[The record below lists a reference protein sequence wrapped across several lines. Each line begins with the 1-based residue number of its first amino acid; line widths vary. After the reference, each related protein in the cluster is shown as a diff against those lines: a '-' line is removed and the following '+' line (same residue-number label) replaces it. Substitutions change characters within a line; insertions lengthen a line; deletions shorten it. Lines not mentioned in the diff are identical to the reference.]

1 MLSMPLLFA
10 AGLLALPLQ
19 LLSQEAP
26 DHTRLSREVVWKRL
40 RRTVVRGDAARLEK
54 LKGLFDRAGCR
65 GEQLTEQPVP
75 ELGLPNLVCRLPG
88 EGEGVIV
95 VGAHYDAHPA
105 GEGAVD
111 NWSGAALLASLYESL
126 KSRPRRHTF
135 LFVGFAGGESRHRG
149 AKAFAKGLR
158 KRQVRAMVNLECIG
172 MVRPLAWDYSDKRLL
187 ARYLKMVSRTTM
199 LPVDVMPPDKLGKS
213 DAEPF
218 ARRGIPALTIHSV
231 SPSNYRIR
239 RDERDIVEAIRENEY
254 YETYALAAA
263 YLAFLDA
270 NLP

>member
-1 MLSMPLLFA
+1 MRWIGFLAVASLLTPAVPARAQPAF
-10 AGLLALPLQ
+10 G
-19 LLSQEAP
+19 
-26 DHTRLSREVVWKRL
+26 HTRLSREVILNRL
-40 RRTVVRGDAARLEK
+40 QKTVVRGDAARLGK
-54 LKGLFDRAGCR
+54 LKGLFERAGCR
-65 GEQLTEQPVP
+65 GERLTEQPVP
-75 ELGLPNLVCRLPG
+75 ELELPNLVCRLPG
-88 EGEGVIV
+88 EGKGVIV

-111 NWSGAALLASLYESL
+111 NWSGAALLPSLYQSL
-126 KSRPRRHTF
+126 RGRPRRHTF
-135 LFVGFAGGESRHRG
+135 LFVGFAGGEAKHRG

-158 KRQVRAMVNLECIG
+158 KRDVAAMVNLECIG

-187 ARYLKMVSRTTM
+187 ARYLKTVSRNTM
-199 LPVDVMPPDKLGKS
+199 LPVDVMPPDKLGKT
-213 DAEPF
+213 DAQAF

-231 SPSNYRIR
+231 SPSNYMIR

-263 YLAFLDA
+263 YLAYLDA

>member
-1 MLSMPLLFA
+1 MRWIPLFA
-10 AGLLALPLQ
+10 LGALLAPAVTAYAQPALG
-19 LLSQEAP
+19 
-26 DHTRLSREVVWKRL
+26 HRRLAREVILKRL
-40 RRTVVRGDAARLEK
+40 QKTVVRGDAARLKK
-54 LKGLFDRAGCR
+54 LKELFDRAGCR